1 MPQFQNPAEAAA
13 AHKIPVEAVQWVRTG
28 ERDQA
33 TDTLFDLAFR
43 LNMVGPDQ
51 RVAPINMHDLRRSML
66 MIESIP
72 AGRVR
77 LQEIRDFG
85 GTPFH
90 RHAMLGIIEQWD
102 QLKASLESEAPNW
115 RSPDFWGGYPKL
127 PKTVAAL
134 QMIVGKAQINS
145 MAGLPPPTPRLG
157 GRLGLG
163 YISLPSFGAG
173 ALGGAPLSAR
183 SETPAMQQTTQD
195 LCRVHKPACG

>member
-1 MPQFQNPAEAAA
+1 MQYDNPTEAAA

-85 GTPFH
+85 GTSFH
-90 RHAMLGIIEQWD
+90 RHAMLGIIDQWD
-102 QLKASLESEAPNW
+102 QLKASLEAEAPNW

-127 PKTVAAL
+127 PKTVEAL
-134 QMIVGKAQINS
+134 QRIVGTAQINS
-145 MAGLPPPTPRLG
+145 LAGLPPPVPRLG
-157 GRLGLG
+157 GALGMG
-163 YISLPSFGAG
+163 YIELPTFNRG
-173 ALGGAPLSAR
+173 ALGGSPLSAR
-183 SETPAMQQTTQD
+183 PEAPVMAAAAAEP
-195 LCRVHKPACG
+195 RRAFKPS